1 MPDHIYFLPLICGFQ
16 YMKEMLSYTHET
28 CVRCKSMIQ
37 AILNC
42 GIKSTLLWDVTI
54 FTSSYVSMTGYM
66 EKNKYDDDTVQAGI
80 KHADI

>member
-1 MPDHIYFLPLICGFQ
+1 
-16 YMKEMLSYTHET
+16 
-28 CVRCKSMIQ
+28 MIQ

-54 FTSSYVSMTGYM
+54 FTSSNVSMTGYM